1 MVTCGLWRSS
11 KWFRLLELK
20 VVINVKCSVLHLSY
34 HVLPYLRLLL
44 RWGNTDLVEN
54 RFYIKGHW
62 YKIINSFS
70 KGWRRVSR
78 NLSPILFQ
86 AALEKQPPRKCGG
99 GYLQKNLTFT
109 ILISCSHLRVV
120 FANCEPAEEN
130 FHFLEYLWGR
140 RVVSLQDDRTYISI
154 LFILI
159 IFNLLSLICY
169 C

>member
-99 GYLQKNLTFT
+99 GYLQKKLDFYHTNFMLPFT
-109 ILISCSHLRVV
+109 SCFCQLWASRRKLSFPGILVRKKS
-120 FANCEPAEEN
+120 
-130 FHFLEYLWGR
+130 
-140 RVVSLQDDRTYISI
+140 
-154 LFILI
+154 
-159 IFNLLSLICY
+159 SLIARW
-169 C
+169 